1 VENATESDRLSA
13 AIAEILGALG
23 VVFGVAVLPD
33 TTAELDPATF
43 NALTR
48 TKYAVPL
55 VRPVIVVLVEVES
68 PSLNVVQELPS
79 VEYST
84 MKSVIV
90 EPPLDAAV
98 HDAVIDPAPA
108 TSVKPVGAEGTVR
121 GETEVVH
128 TEATPMPTL
137 FTALTRN
144 VYDVPFVNDVTDAE
158 VAVDVPL
165 MNENHVVP
173 PFVEYSTS

>member
-1 VENATESDRLSA
+1 
-13 AIAEILGALG
+13 
-23 VVFGVAVLPD
+23 
-33 TTAELDPATF
+33 
-43 NALTR
+43 
-48 TKYAVPL
+48 VPL

-68 PSLNVVQELPS
+68 PSLNVVQRFPS

-98 HDAVIDPAPA
+98 HEAVIDPAPA
-108 TSVKPVGAEGTVR
+108 TIARFVGAVGTVR
-121 GETEVVH
+121 GATDVLH
-128 TEATPMPTL
+128 TEATPTPTL

-144 VYDVPFVNDVTDAE
+144 VYEVPFVNEVMDADVA
-158 VAVDVPL
+158 ADVPL
-165 MNENHVVP
+165 MNENHVLP